1 MIEYKKLNI
10 VGKLIYINV
19 AVYIVTQ
26 LYRLFLT
33 LFCVSGF
40 QWQDYLALHS
50 NINYFLLT
58 PWTVFTYFFTHADLG
73 IDLFHIVFNMLW
85 LWWFGNYFRYRVN
98 RQFLSVYLLGG
109 IFRACS
115 SFSYIISS
123 HIFCLK
129 ETL

>member
-73 IDLFHIVFNMLW
+73 IDLLPSDVSTKLQYIHCDHPFQNH
-85 LWWFGNYFRYRVN
+85 
-98 RQFLSVYLLGG
+98 QPFLL
-109 IFRACS
+109 AM
-115 SFSYIISS
+115 
-123 HIFCLK
+123 
-129 ETL
+129 